1 MARIPSFF
9 MLAAACLLSACSDPH
24 LDIFPPLEDPKLMG
38 TKLPAGQLREDV
50 DAFYFGALERHPS
63 LAEYADQDALKAAV
77 ADIKAGIDEPLTR
90 LEFFR
95 HVGKLT
101 HKFGD
106 GHSMLI
112 WPYQEYDALK
122 EAGTK
127 PFPFAVHIDLEDQL
141 LIKDS
146 YSNGAGGEIAAGSR
160 IVSIGGIPAGDLIQS
175 MQRYVG
181 GETEYLRKQFVA
193 GRFPIYIWAVHGI
206 AGDFEMT
213 LETDTGVTAVAV
225 SNAQAWQAG
234 GAGAE
239 ANEDFYHR
247 MLPGGTALLHVG
259 HFDIDPDWFEDFTDE
274 AFKAFRAA
282 GATSLIIDVRENT
295 GGNTDTAM
303 YLARYVADKPF
314 RMISRMREKLNRD
327 NRGFMG
333 YKGAVGAIIDTEWDD
348 WTDPMDEET
357 RFNGDT
363 YVLISPITYSSG
375 IVFASTLKD
384 FGFATLVGQ
393 ETGGNANQTAQ
404 GNLFNLPHS
413 QLRAYITTRMLVRPS
428 GSLAP
433 GGVKP
438 DHGTRATQESL
449 KAGRDVEMEKA
460 LALVA
465 EKR

>member
-1 MARIPSFF
+1 MARIPSLL
-9 MLAAACLLSACSDPH
+9 MLAAACLLGACSEPH
-24 LDIFPPLEDPKLMG
+24 LEIFPPLEDPALMS
-38 TKLPAGQLREDV
+38 TKLPVYELREDV

-63 LAEYADQDALKAAV
+63 LADYADQAALKAAV
-77 ADIKAGIDEPLTR
+77 AEIKAGINEPLTR

-122 EAGTK
+122 ASGTK
-127 PFPFAVHIDLEDQL
+127 PFPFDVHIDLEDQI
-141 LIKDS
+141 LIKEGYRS
-146 YSNGAGGEIAAGSR
+146 KAGAEVAAGSR
-160 IVSIGGIPAGDLIQS
+160 IVSLGGIPAAELTANL
-175 MQRYVG
+175 QRYVG

-193 GRFPIYIWAVHGI
+193 ERFFIYAWAVYSI
-206 AGDFEMT
+206 AGDFEME
-213 LETDTGVTAVAV
+213 LEDAAGTRTVTV
-225 SNAQAWQAG
+225 SNLDDWEEV
-234 GAGAE
+234 GADAAE
-239 ANEDFYHR
+239 DEDFYHR
-247 MLPGGTALLHVG
+247 MLPDGTALLHVG
-259 HFDIDPDWFEDFTDE
+259 HFDVDPDWFEDFVDE

-295 GGNTDTAM
+295 GGNTDTAE
-303 YLARYVADKPF
+303 YLTRYIAGKPF
-314 RMISRMREKLNRD
+314 RMVSRLREKLNRD
-327 NRGFMG
+327 NRGFMNH
-333 YKGAVGAIIDTEWDD
+333 KGAVGTITDTEWDD
-348 WTDPMDEET
+348 WTDPMDEDV
-357 RFNGDT
+357 RFTGDT

-438 DHGTRATQESL
+438 DHSTRATQDSL
-449 KAGRDVEMEKA
+449 QAGRDVEMEKA
-460 LALVA
+460 LALIA